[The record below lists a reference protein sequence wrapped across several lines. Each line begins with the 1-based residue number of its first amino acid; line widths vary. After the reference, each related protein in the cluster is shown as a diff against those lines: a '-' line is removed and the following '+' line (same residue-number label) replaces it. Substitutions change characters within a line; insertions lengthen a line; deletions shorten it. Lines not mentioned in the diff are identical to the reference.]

1 MLAVKFE
8 ASMTLHS
15 FLISINV
22 NLAQTTTVGAKNKFP
37 FCLGIASEKVKWLE
51 AIAAAAV
58 NCSKN
63 QAWDITQSNL

>member
-51 AIAAAAV
+51 AIADF
-58 NCSKN
+58 NCYKTTKTSSF
-63 QAWDITQSNL
+63 IP